1 MKRKCSVI
9 TGELFACH
17 EMDLHSECNA
27 RLLMATAGVPDWV
40 ERLEPHL
47 ATVAD
52 LERVHKPH
60 YIRMIR
66 DLCGLGGK
74 RYIDMNTYLTEETFH
89 VASVAAGA
97 AIGSVKRTLGGEH
110 SFALVRPPGHH
121 AEPDKAMGFCIFNNV
136 AIAASYALGIGKKV
150 AIIDWDLHHGN
161 GTQNVFYPSDQV
173 LFCSI
178 HQVNSFPRTGWVDE
192 IGTGGGKGFT
202 LNAPIREG
210 STLSDY
216 LYVFNEVFLPAI
228 EQFSPDVVIISAGF
242 DPLSD
247 DPIGGMKLNP
257 DNFGVLAYITALSA
271 GVPLALVLEGGYGP
285 SLGPA
290 VSSIFN
296 ALTGICPEYKPG
308 KARDSTK
315 RVVYQLNKLIS

>member
-1 MKRKCSVI
+1 M
-9 TGELFACH
+9 E
-17 EMDLHSECNA
+17 LHSECNA
-27 RLLMATAGVPDWV
+27 RLLMAISGVPDWV
-40 ERLEPHL
+40 EVLKPDP
-47 ATVAD
+47 ATVPD

-66 DLCGLGGK
+66 ELCALGGK
-74 RYIDMNTYLTEETFH
+74 RYIDMSTYLTAETFL
-89 VASVAAGA
+89 VASFAAGSAIA
-97 AIGSVKRTLGGEH
+97 AVQRTLKGEH

-121 AEPDKAMGFCIFNNV
+121 AEPESSMGFCIFNNV
-136 AIAASYALGIGKKV
+136 AVAAAHALETGKKV

-161 GTQNVFYPSDQV
+161 GTQKMFYPSDRV

-192 IGTGGGKGFT
+192 IGIGAGKGYT

-216 LYVFNEVFLPAI
+216 LYVFNGIFLPAI
-228 EQFSPDVVIISAGF
+228 ETFLPDVVIISAGL

-247 DPIGGMKLNP
+247 DPIGGMKLTP
-257 DNFGVLAYITALSA
+257 DDFGVLTHITADSA
-271 GVPLALVLEGGYGP
+271 GISLALVLEGGYGP

-296 ALTGICPEYKPG
+296 ALGGVCPEYNPG
-308 KARDSTK
+308 EARDSTK
-315 RVVYQLNKLIS
+315 RVVSQLNKLIS

>member
-1 MKRKCSVI
+1 MKRKCSVF
-9 TGELFACH
+9 TGEIFACH

-27 RLLMATAGVPDWV
+27 RLLMAASGIPEWV
-40 ERLEPHL
+40 EKKEPDA
-47 ATVAD
+47 ATVTD
-52 LERVHKPH
+52 LERVHKTH

-66 DLCGLGGK
+66 ELCALGGK
-74 RYIDMNTYLTEETFH
+74 RYIDMNTYLTEETFQ

-97 AIGSVKRTLGGEH
+97 AIGTVKRTLQGEH

-121 AEPDKAMGFCIFNNV
+121 AEPDKAMGFCIFNNA
-136 AIAASYALGIGKKV
+136 AIAAAYALDTGKRV

-161 GTQNVFYPSDQV
+161 GTQKVFYSSDQV

-178 HQVNSFPRTGWVDE
+178 HQVNTFPRTGWVDE
-192 IGTGGGKGFT
+192 IGTGAGKGYT

-216 LYVFNEVFLPAI
+216 LYIFNEIFLPAL
-228 EQFSPDVVIISAGF
+228 EKFSPDVVIVSAGL

-247 DPIGGMKLNP
+247 DPIGGMKLLP
-257 DNFGVLAYITALSA
+257 DDFGVLTYITARSA

-296 ALTGICPEYKPG
+296 ALAGECPEFKHG
-308 KARDSTK
+308 EVRDNTRLVAS
-315 RVVYQLNKLIS
+315 QLVKLIS

>member
-1 MKRKCSVI
+1 M
-9 TGELFACH
+9 E
-17 EMDLHSECNA
+17 LHSECNA
-27 RLLMATAGVPDWV
+27 RLMMAISGVPDWAEV
-40 ERLEPHL
+40 LEPFP
-47 ATVAD
+47 ATEPD

-66 DLCGLGGK
+66 ELCAIGGK
-74 RYIDMNTYLTEETFH
+74 RYIDMNTYLTEETFQ
-89 VASVAAGA
+89 VASFAAGS
-97 AIGSVKRTLGGEH
+97 AIGAVQRTLKGEN
-110 SFALVRPPGHH
+110 SFAFVRPPGHH

-136 AIAASYALGIGKKV
+136 AIAAAHALETGKKV

-161 GTQNVFYPSDQV
+161 GTQKMFYSSDRV

-192 IGTGGGKGFT
+192 IGAGNGKGYT

-216 LYVFNEVFLPAI
+216 LYVFNGIFLPAI
-228 EQFSPDVVIISAGF
+228 KKFAPDVVIISAGF
-242 DPLSD
+242 DALSD
-247 DPIGGMKLNP
+247 DPMGGMKLTP
-257 DNFGVLAYITALSA
+257 DDFGVLTYITANSVK
-271 GVPLALVLEGGYGP
+271 VPLALVLEGGYGP

-296 ALTGICPEYKPG
+296 ALDGLCPEYNPG
-308 KARDSTK
+308 EAKDSTK
-315 RVVYQLNKLIS
+315 RVVSQLNKLIS